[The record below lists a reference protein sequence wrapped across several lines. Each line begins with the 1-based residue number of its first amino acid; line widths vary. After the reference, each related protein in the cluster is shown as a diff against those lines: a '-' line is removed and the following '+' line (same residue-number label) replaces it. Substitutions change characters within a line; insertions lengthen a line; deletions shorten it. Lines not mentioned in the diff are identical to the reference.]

1 MQKKQSESKTDIDNL
16 KEENNTNG
24 IKIKKNNDFFQ
35 QNNKNIS
42 RPNTA
47 KPKTKTK

>member
-16 KEENNTNG
+16 KEESNTNG

>member
-1 MQKKQSESKTDIDNL
+1 MQKKQSESKTYIDNL

-24 IKIKKNNDFFQ
+24 IKIKKNNDLFQ